1 MVDVLTY
8 ILVCVGLITLLLCLL
23 VSLTALIFSIIYVVT
38 GNDPDEVV
46 DNIIKYVWLKKHR
59 SEHPG
64 MIEDSLS
71 VLYRENRR
79 VCIHFHYYSDDGRE
93 LSHTEYFKRYKR
105 KNP

>member
-8 ILVCVGLITLLLCLL
+8 IIVCVCLIMILMFL
-23 VSLTALIFSIIYVVT
+23 LTAFIFSIIYVVT
-38 GNDPDEVV
+38 GDDPDEAV
-46 DNIIKYVWLKKHR
+46 DNIIKCVWLNKHR

-71 VLYRENRR
+71 VQYRENRR
-79 VCIHFHYYSDDGRE
+79 VCIHFHYYSDDGKI
-93 LSHTEYFKRYKR
+93 LSYTEYFKRYKR